1 MEKRSSVLWTALV
14 VTIAILLAAVL
25 LGAGILIGRSST
37 ETRAIL
43 LPPDADPEQA
53 VEFVRSDN
61 TITVVGKSQVV
72 IEPEIAVLGLGVE
85 ICDPEAQAAN
95 RKVNQ
100 HLETLILEMQQAGV
114 SREDIRLGSFSL
126 YPTYYDQRLTGF
138 CANNSLSITS
148 KDLDNISALMDSAIE
163 GGATNVYGVT
173 FTVEDTNAAAQ
184 DGIRAAFEDAERQA
198 QQMAALLHRTVRR
211 ATTVNVQLSAFVV
224 AVKTGYAGGGGM
236 SDAQDQAMGVSVT
249 VVYELS
255 D

>member
-1 MEKRSSVLWTALV
+1 MEKRSSVLWTALM
-14 VTIAILLAAVL
+14 VTIAVLLAAVL
-25 LGAGILIGRSST
+25 LGAGLLIGRSSS
-37 ETRAIL
+37 EARAIL
-43 LPPDADPEQA
+43 LQGDSDPEQA

-61 TITVVGKSQVV
+61 TITVVGKSRIV

-85 ICDPEAQAAN
+85 ICDPEAQTAN
-95 RKVNQ
+95 RKVNER
-100 HLETLILEMQQAGV
+100 LETLILEMQHAGV
-114 SREDIRLGSFSL
+114 AREAISLGSFSL

-138 CANNSLSITS
+138 CANNSLSVTS
-148 KDLDNISALMDSAIE
+148 KDLDNISALMDNAIE

-173 FTVEDTNAAAQ
+173 FTVEDTSAAAQ

-211 ATTVNVQLSAFVV
+211 ANTVNVQLNGFVV
-224 AVKTGYAGGGGM
+224 AAKAGYAGGGGM
-236 SDAQDQAMGVSVT
+236 SDAQDQTMGVTVT